1 MILKEG
7 ACQDSENDIAPSRVA
22 CQETVRREWQSKNKR
37 EEREVVYG
45 ENVYE
50 SRRGSRGT

>member
-1 MILKEG
+1 MKEG
-7 ACQDSENDIAPSRVA
+7 ACQDSENDTAPSRVA
-22 CQETVRREWQSKNKR
+22 CQETVRRERQSKNKR